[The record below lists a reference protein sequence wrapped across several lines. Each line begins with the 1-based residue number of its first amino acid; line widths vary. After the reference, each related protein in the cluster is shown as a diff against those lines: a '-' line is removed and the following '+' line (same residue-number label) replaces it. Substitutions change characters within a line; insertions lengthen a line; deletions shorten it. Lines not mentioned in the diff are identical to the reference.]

1 MGHAKKPISKDFN
14 FTNFAADPYRGPPL
28 AVRIWKPWL
37 WNLVSIPAEGFLII
51 WSDERRV
58 CVHERIENPSMLTDW
73 WLACKFTA
81 NYWGKPTSFS
91 DITQEHPL
99 KTKKYIFCFDKSLI
113 YWLENCKPIM
123 TFTKCFLTSLMSVFV
138 YFTVVC
144 WQVLGDL

>member
-1 MGHAKKPISKDFN
+1 MFSTFPSSFQLFFIAFFLLYLETLTLKSCIHPIWGIFN
-14 FTNFAADPYRGPPL
+14 NM
-28 AVRIWKPWL
+28 I
-37 WNLVSIPAEGFLII
+37 
-51 WSDERRV
+51 RREKGM
-58 CVHERIENPSMLTDW
+58 CAYERIENPSMLTDW

-91 DITQEHPL
+91 DITLDLPL

-113 YWLENCKPIM
+113 FWLGNCKPIM